1 MVQII
6 YSDKALKNLSSLD
19 RQISKRIVRKIEKYG
34 ETINPLS
41 YAKALAGSLEG
52 MYRYRVGDYRV
63 LFEVDSSGTV
73 TILIILNIKHR
84 KDVYK

>member
-1 MVQII
+1 MVRIV
-6 YSDKALKNLSSLD
+6 YSDKALKNLSALD

-34 ETINPLS
+34 EMTDPLS
-41 YAKALAGSLEG
+41 YAKALVGSLSG
-52 MYRYRVGDYRV
+52 MYRYRIGDYRV

-73 TILIILNIKHR
+73 TILLILTIKHR

>member
-1 MVQII
+1 MHII
-6 YSDKALKNLSSLD
+6 YSDKALKDLSSLD

-41 YAKALAGSLEG
+41 YAKALVGSLEG

-63 LFEVDSSGTV
+63 LFEVDSSGKI
-73 TILIILNIKHR
+73 TILIILNVKHR
-84 KDVYK
+84 KDIYR